1 MNENIDC
8 GTFEWATFNCGTFE
22 CGTLVVVEP
31 PTADPTVRAQPIASE
46 TVSN

>member
-8 GTFEWATFNCGTFE
+8 GTFECGI
-22 CGTLVVVEP
+22 LVVAEP
-31 PTADPTVRAQPIASE
+31 TTPDPTVRAQPIAPE